1 MSNIENR
8 VFNGVPPRVTSSAI
22 AQQYAHFR
30 ALSAMQGAAW
40 RTPDFV
46 AILPRSTTLRL
57 PAVAETRMAAPAQP

>member
-1 MSNIENR
+1 M
-8 VFNGVPPRVTSSAI
+8 
-22 AQQYAHFR
+22 
-30 ALSAMQGAAW
+30 LGAAW